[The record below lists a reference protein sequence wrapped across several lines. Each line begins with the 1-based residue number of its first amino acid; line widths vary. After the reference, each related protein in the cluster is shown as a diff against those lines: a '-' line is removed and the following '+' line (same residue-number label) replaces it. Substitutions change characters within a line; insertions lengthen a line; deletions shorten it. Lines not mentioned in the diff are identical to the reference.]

1 MKVEHFVAEKKGIPT
16 QEELNSQLKESTL
29 VVTFDKLNGEERVM
43 TCTKNWNV
51 IPQEHRPKTDKEP
64 AKGNVTVW
72 DTNAQGWR
80 SFKYDRLKKVEVKNE
95 V

>member
-1 MKVEHFVAEKKGIPT
+1 
-16 QEELNSQLKESTL
+16 
-29 VVTFDKLNGEERVM
+29 M

-80 SFKYDRLKKVEVKNE
+80 SFKYDRLKKVEVQNE